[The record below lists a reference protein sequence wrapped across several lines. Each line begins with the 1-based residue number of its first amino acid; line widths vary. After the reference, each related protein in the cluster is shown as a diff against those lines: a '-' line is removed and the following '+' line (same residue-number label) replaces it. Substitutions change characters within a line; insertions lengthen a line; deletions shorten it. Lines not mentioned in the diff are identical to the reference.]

1 MLKLVSL
8 ITIQCFLLTASQVFL
23 KKALVAFG
31 PFHFTLQFFKNVF
44 TNFSFALSGLSMVG
58 ATLIW
63 VFVLKKFEFSLAYPL
78 ISISYIFGLLAA
90 HFLFHETISWNRW
103 LGVLVII
110 LGVFLVVQK

>member
-23 KKALVAFG
+23 KKALIAFG

-44 TNFSFALSGLSMVG
+44 TNVSFALSGISMVI

-63 VFVLKKFEFSLAYPL
+63 VFVLKKFEFSIAYPL

-90 HFLFHETISWNRW
+90 HFFLHETVSWNRW
-103 LGVLVII
+103 VGVII
-110 LGVFLVVQK
+110 IMLGVFLVVQK